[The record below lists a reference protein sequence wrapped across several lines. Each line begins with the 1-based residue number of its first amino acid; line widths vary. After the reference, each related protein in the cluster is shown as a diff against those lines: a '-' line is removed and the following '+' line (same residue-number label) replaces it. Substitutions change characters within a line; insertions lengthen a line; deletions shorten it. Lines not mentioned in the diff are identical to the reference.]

1 MSKLLHGLG
10 APLAS
15 LLLAGLAACAPG
27 RLPSG
32 TYLQVHRGRVIALE
46 GRTLSLADNLSF
58 AYAFWSDDLSS
69 SRYGVG
75 TYQLVGR
82 RLRLTFAASPPVAAS
97 AQVQAL
103 AIAPD
108 GLELTFEVRGR
119 SAARR
124 VVALSYAVV
133 TAYGKANN
141 LLAGASTDAQGRAKL
156 RLPRGTQPQLLRA
169 ECLGFITWNQAC
181 AVGSAAYQVVLPPN
195 EGRPYAPGTTKEF
208 RVRRASS
215 KRLLLRQEAA
225 QLAFERQ
232 RTGQ

>member
-32 TYLQVHRGRVIALE
+32 TYVQAHRGGAIALE
-46 GRTLSLADNLSF
+46 GRTLCLAENHTF
-58 AYAFWSDDLSS
+58 TYTFWSDDLSS
-69 SRYGVG
+69 SRYGAG

-82 RLRLTFAASPPVAAS
+82 RLRLIFAASLPAAAS

-103 AIAPD
+103 ATAPD
-108 GLELTFEVRGR
+108 SLVLAFEVRGR
-119 SAARR
+119 SAAGR
-124 VVALSYAVV
+124 VVALPYVVV
-133 TAYGKANN
+133 TAYDKANK
-141 LLAGASTDAQGRAKL
+141 LIAAASTDAQGRAKF
-156 RLPRGTQPQLLRA
+156 RLLRGTPPQLLRA
-169 ECLGFITWNQAC
+169 ECLGFTTWNQAC
-181 AVGSAAYQVVLPPN
+181 ATGSAAYQVVLPPD
-195 EGRPYAPGTTKEF
+195 EGRPYATGATKEF

-215 KRLLLRQEAA
+215 QRLLLRQGAA

-232 RTGQ
+232 PTGP